1 MCGDGLRQVRHSFSQ
16 RESQCHVFADV
27 TSEFKF
33 LAVNKFVSSLLPS
46 LAALDLTQACENCS
60 PVGRITK

>member
-1 MCGDGLRQVRHSFSQ
+1 MEMGSDTYVTAFLRGT
-16 RESQCHVFADV
+16 SQCHVFADV
-27 TSEFKF
+27 ASEFKF
-33 LAVNKFVSSLLPS
+33 LAVNKFVSSPLPS